1 MAWIPEEK
9 FTALEWFQGRE
20 TLVVWIGGF
29 SLGILIISAVT
40 VPVIVRRL
48 PSDYFLRKS
57 ARDASDGHPL
67 LRLPFLFI
75 RNFVGGLLVTG
86 GIIMLVTP
94 GQGLLTAVVGLLLM
108 DFPGKRRLEIC
119 LIRFGPLN
127 RAINWI
133 RRRDN
138 QPPLELPESSS
149 KNPS

>member
-1 MAWIPEEK
+1 MAWIPEEW

-57 ARDASDGHPL
+57 ARDVSDGHPL
-67 LRLPFLFI
+67 LRLAFLFI